1 MYFFLN
7 VCYVSL
13 FLFFIF
19 FFFLMIRRPP
29 RSTQGVSSAAS
40 DVYKRQVST
49 QSTWDKKTERKLEG
63 KMQKKNSTLQ
73 ESEFLAEN
81 TLIEVIPNF
90 MGDKLK
96 FISGDFGPFKP
107 GRPVSVPLWLALYLR
122 KRNQCNIV
130 PPLWLSV
137 ESLRVKIEEEK
148 ENQGALTPMPSY
160 YYAEIASLLFDQ
172 QLKFSQQMNRAGED
186 IKDNAEI
193 KTLLEDIQE
202 LRSSKLT
209 DKIKEIGISDPV
221 KMHFA
226 NITSSEL
233 TGVRSTY
240 IKAINTVYELNVME
254 AKLTP
259 CLLYTSPSPRDLST
273 SRMPS
278 SA

>member
-1 MYFFLN
+1 
-7 VCYVSL
+7 
-13 FLFFIF
+13 
-19 FFFLMIRRPP
+19 
-29 RSTQGVSSAAS
+29 
-40 DVYKRQVST
+40 
-49 QSTWDKKTERKLEG
+49 
-63 KMQKKNSTLQ
+63 
-73 ESEFLAEN
+73 
-81 TLIEVIPNF
+81 
-90 MGDKLK
+90 
-96 FISGDFGPFKP
+96 
-107 GRPVSVPLWLALYLR
+107 
-122 KRNQCNIV
+122 
-130 PPLWLSV
+130 
-137 ESLRVKIEEEK
+137 
-148 ENQGALTPMPSY
+148 MPSY

-172 QLKFSQQMNRAGED
+172 AGED